1 MSFLAIL
8 MQGFRQEYVKI
19 ILTERKINLLKSKLY
34 RLLIVCAG
42 SDEDILKKCPRS
54 EHIKHAGFGALVLV
68 PATLGLFSMTYAI
81 STFVKSP
88 YLYILAGITWACIVF
103 IFDRFIISTF
113 RKKSSVLKDISSL
126 TFLSRLAFSV
136 FVGIAVAH
144 PLVLLY
150 FHESLEV
157 NMDEVARAKIDSI
170 ENAYQLHKKSY
181 QLQTDTIDK
190 NLSSLNDTIHVQEG
204 ILHDEI
210 KGVVRGDDRTTGK
223 AGEGATFKY
232 DTAYLNR
239 LYNNL
244 AQTKNLNEAKKI
256 ENNIA
261 ITKLDSIR
269 NSKINKLTFSRDY
282 LEREK
287 ALTRLS
293 EANSIIKITTWFLI
307 IFFILVDIL
316 PVTWKGL
323 TTRGPYDEYLNET
336 ELIIR
341 NEVQERMIDSETKLE
356 IHKRNKQEELMAHSN
371 RLKEAGLELSE
382 FKN

>member
-1 MSFLAIL
+1 
-8 MQGFRQEYVKI
+8 
-19 ILTERKINLLKSKLY
+19 LKSKLY
-34 RLLIVCAG
+34 RFLIGCAG
-42 SDEDILKKCPRS
+42 SDEDILQKCPRS

-88 YLYILAGITWACIVF
+88 YLYTLTGITWAGIVF
-103 IFDRFIISTF
+103 IFDRFIISSF
-113 RKKSSVLKDISSL
+113 RKKGSVLKDVSSL
-126 TFLSRLAFSV
+126 TFLSRLVFSV

-150 FHESLEV
+150 FHESIEV
-157 NMDEVARAKIDSI
+157 NMDEVARTKIDSI
-170 ENAYQLHKKSY
+170 ENAYQLQKKSY
-181 QLQTDTIDK
+181 QLKSDTIDK
-190 NLSSLNDTIHVQEG
+190 NLVSLNDTIHLQEG

-244 AQTKNLNEAKKI
+244 AQTKKSNEAKKI
-256 ENNIA
+256 ENTIA
-261 ITKLDSIR
+261 IAKLDSTR

-287 ALTRLS
+287 ALSRLA
-293 EANSIIKITTWFLI
+293 EANSIIRITTWFLI
-307 IFFILVDIL
+307 MFFILVDIL

-336 ELIIR
+336 ELAIK
-341 NEVQERMIDSETKLE
+341 NDVQERMLDSETKLE
-356 IHKRNKQEELMAHSN
+356 IHKINKQRELAAH
-371 RLKEAGLELSE
+371 RELLKEAGMEFNE